1 MTASMD
7 AMEEEQGKGHVL
19 EEFKDLQEVKSLI
32 ASLKNTYNDQVAR
45 EASCER
51 FTCNVFTAMTQYLF
65 IRPEFSHL
73 NLLTRALTL
82 HIDSVSKHMLREI
95 EPF

>member
-7 AMEEEQGKGHVL
+7 AMEEEQEYGKGHVL

-32 ASLKNTYNDQVAR
+32 ASLENTYNDQVAR

-51 FTCNVFTAMTQYLF
+51 FTCNVFTPMTQYLF
-65 IRPEFSHL
+65 INIQNFL
-73 NLLTRALTL
+73 IL
-82 HIDSVSKHMLREI
+82 IY
-95 EPF
+95 

>member
-7 AMEEEQGKGHVL
+7 AMEEEQKGHVL

-32 ASLKNTYNDQVAR
+32 ASLENTYNDQVAR

-51 FTCNVFTAMTQYLF
+51 FTCNVFTPMTHYLF
-65 IRPEFSHL
+65 INIQNFLILIYWHYI
-73 NLLTRALTL
+73 LTVWL
-82 HIDSVSKHMLREI
+82 S
-95 EPF
+95 